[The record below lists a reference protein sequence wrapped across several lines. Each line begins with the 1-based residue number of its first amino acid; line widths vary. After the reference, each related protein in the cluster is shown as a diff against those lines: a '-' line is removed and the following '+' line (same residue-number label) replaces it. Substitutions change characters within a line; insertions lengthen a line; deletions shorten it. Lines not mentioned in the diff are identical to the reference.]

1 MQYSHKPRGW
11 ILGYSYKGKYQP
23 FGANS
28 KYVPKG
34 VDFIDLVVPL
44 KKGMKFP
51 VGCEVNRVGKENRVV
66 VKVPRENIAMFEVG
80 GLDTAEFLQSPPPK
94 PKPVKSEYDEQISVI
109 RRALKKLCPTLSV
122 TKGRGTGYS
131 WIDIRGSGKGGE
143 FTEQEK
149 QALDKFGLGYGA
161 NFSVI
166 SPENRKYYVE
176 RAEEI
181 LRS

>member
-1 MQYSHKPRGW
+1 LQYSHKPRGW

-122 TKGRGTGYS
+122 AKGRGTGYS